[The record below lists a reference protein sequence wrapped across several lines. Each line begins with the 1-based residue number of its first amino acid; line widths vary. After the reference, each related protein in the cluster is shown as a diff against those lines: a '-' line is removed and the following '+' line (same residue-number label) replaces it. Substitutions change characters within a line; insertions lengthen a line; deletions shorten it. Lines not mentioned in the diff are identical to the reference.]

1 MQCKKQPGKEM
12 LNFQDIF
19 FPEESVFFKRV
30 IYVEKAL
37 KRKLK
42 MIQRNGKIVH
52 ALGLEEY
59 CKNHRTTQSNIET

>member
-19 FPEESVFFKRV
+19 LPEESVFFERV

-37 KRKLK
+37 KCIANPLNAR
-42 MIQRNGKIVH
+42 
-52 ALGLEEY
+52 Y
-59 CKNHRTTQSNIET
+59 